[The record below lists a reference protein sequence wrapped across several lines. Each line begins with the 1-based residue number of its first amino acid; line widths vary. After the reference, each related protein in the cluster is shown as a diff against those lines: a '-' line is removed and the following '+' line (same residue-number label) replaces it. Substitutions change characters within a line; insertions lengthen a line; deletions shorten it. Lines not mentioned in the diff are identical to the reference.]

1 MSDDDFRLF
10 APSESIEFGRTVA
23 EALGTELDPH
33 HEQTFADGE
42 HEMRSEVNV
51 RGRDVFVVQPLYAE
65 PGMTVNDKLC
75 RLLFLLGA
83 LNDAAAKR
91 VTAVVPY
98 LCYQR
103 KDRKTK
109 PRGSVTTRYLGSL
122 FNAVGVDRVLSM
134 DVHNLAVFQNSF
146 HTTAEHLEARPLFVE
161 EIAANIDEDDEVVV
175 VSPDEGGVKRASK
188 FAGGLA
194 EKLGRK
200 VSTAFVEKIRNEA
213 SESVSGGRLVGPADG
228 RVAVLVDDLVST
240 AGTLTQAAAACVDD
254 GAETVVAAATH
265 GLFCGEAPQRIADS
279 PLDGLYIMN
288 TVAPFRLEGTDA
300 KEKLSVCDAAPRF
313 AEAIRAIHT
322 EASVSALNEVS

>member
-1 MSDDDFRLF
+1 MSDDFRLF
-10 APSESIEFGRTVA
+10 APSESLEFGRTVA
-23 EALGTELDPH
+23 SALGTELNEH
-33 HEQTFADGE
+33 HEQAFTDGE

-65 PGMTVNDKLC
+65 PGMSVNDKLC
-75 RLLFLLGA
+75 RLLFFLGS

-122 FNAVGVDRVLSM
+122 FNSVGVDRVLSM

-146 HTTAEHLEARPLFVE
+146 PTVAEHLEARPLFVE
-161 EIAANIDEDDEVVV
+161 TIAEKMENGDEIVV

-188 FAGGLA
+188 FSGGLA
-194 EKLGRK
+194 AKLGRK
-200 VSTAFVEKIRNEA
+200 VPTAFVEKIRNES
-213 SESVSGGRLVGPADG
+213 SESVSGGRLVGPVDG
-228 RVAVLVDDLVST
+228 RVAVIVDDLVST
-240 AGTLTQAAAACVDD
+240 AGTLTQAAAACAEE

-265 GLFCGEAPQRIADS
+265 GLFCGEAPERIADS
-279 PLDGLYIMN
+279 PLDSLFVMN
-288 TVAPFRLEGTDA
+288 TVAPFRLEDTAAAD
-300 KEKLSVCDAAPRF
+300 KLTVCDAAPRF

-322 EASVSALNEVS
+322 EASVSALNEVRK

>member
-1 MSDDDFRLF
+1 MSDDFRLF
-10 APSESIEFGRTVA
+10 APSESTEFGHTVA
-23 EALGTELDPH
+23 DALGVDLDPH

-51 RGRDVFVVQPLYAE
+51 RGRDVFVVQPLYAD
-65 PGMTVNDKLC
+65 PGVSVNDKLC

-109 PRGSVTTRYLGSL
+109 PRGSVTTRYLGGL
-122 FNAVGVDRVLSM
+122 FKSVGVDRVLSM

-146 HTTAEHLEARPLFVE
+146 PTVAEHLEARPLFVE
-161 EIAANIDEDDEVVV
+161 EIAGQIDDDDEVVV

-188 FAGGLA
+188 FAKGLSA
-194 EKLGRK
+194 KLGRK
-200 VSTAFVEKIRNEA
+200 ASTAFVEKIRNES

-228 RVAVLVDDLVST
+228 RVAVIVDDLVST
-240 AGTLTQAAAACVDD
+240 AGTLTQAAAACDQK

-279 PLDGLYIMN
+279 PMDTLFIMN
-288 TVAPFRLEGTDA
+288 TVEPFRLEGTA
-300 KEKLSVCDAAPRF
+300 AEEKLSICDAAPRF

-322 EASVSALNEVS
+322 EASVSALNEV

>member
-10 APSESIEFGRTVA
+10 APSESVEFGRTVA
-23 EALGTELDPH
+23 SALGTELDVH

-75 RLLFLLGA
+75 RLLFFLGA

-122 FNAVGVDRVLSM
+122 FNSIGVDRVLSM

-146 HTTAEHLEARPLFVE
+146 HTVAEHLEARPLFVE
-161 EIAANIDEDDEVVV
+161 EIARKIDDDDEIVV

-194 EKLGRK
+194 AKLGRK
-200 VSTAFVEKIRNEA
+200 VPTAFVEKIRNES

-228 RVAVLVDDLVST
+228 RVAVIVDDLVST
-240 AGTLTQAAAACVDD
+240 AGTLTQAAAACADE

-279 PLDGLYIMN
+279 PLDSLIVMN
-288 TVAPFRLEGTDA
+288 TVAPFRLEGTA
-300 KEKLSVCDAAPRF
+300 AEQKLSVCDAAPRF